1 MQCYRCGAIIAGEN
15 RLCPACG
22 RPRSRLIYVP
32 LWGVIG
38 GVVGS
43 LVGFT
48 AWQMAGPLLGGILGI
63 VACEVAARLMLRGWQ
78 KG

>member
-1 MQCYRCGAIIAGEN
+1 MQCYRCGAIISGEN
-15 RLCPACG
+15 QLCPACG
-22 RPRSRLIYVP
+22 GPRSRLIYVP

-48 AWQMAGPLLGGILGI
+48 AWQMAGALLGGILGI